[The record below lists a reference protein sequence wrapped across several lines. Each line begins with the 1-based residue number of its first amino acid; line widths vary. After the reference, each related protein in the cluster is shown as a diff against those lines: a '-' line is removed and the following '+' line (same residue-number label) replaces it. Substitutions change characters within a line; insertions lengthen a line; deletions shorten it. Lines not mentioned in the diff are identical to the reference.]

1 MGNSKKT
8 EGSGGKGKK
17 KKLLRKNMEAY
28 LRRTGQTST
37 ADAGATARGA
47 IAITPNGLEAAN
59 GIHIR
64 ALKQRDASLAE
75 AAEVK
80 SSLEAVSCQMQ
91 DQAKPCS
98 PTDQPVR
105 KFKDSLGINMT
116 ENFFYFPDRVIL

>member
-1 MGNSKKT
+1 
-8 EGSGGKGKK
+8 
-17 KKLLRKNMEAY
+17 MEAY

-37 ADAGATARGA
+37 ADAGATARGE
-47 IAITPNGLEAAN
+47 IAITRNGREAAN

-80 SSLEAVSCQMQ
+80 SSLQAVSCQMQ
-91 DQAKPCS
+91 DHAKACS

-105 KFKDSLGINMT
+105 KLKDSLGIKMT
-116 ENFFYFPDRVIL
+116 MKTFFTLHITSCEKQGIM

>member
-1 MGNSKKT
+1 M
-8 EGSGGKGKK
+8 
-17 KKLLRKNMEAY
+17 LRKNIEAY
-28 LRRTGQTST
+28 LRRTGQTTT
-37 ADAGATARGA
+37 ADVGATARGA
-47 IAITPNGLEAAN
+47 IAITRNGLEAAN

-80 SSLEAVSCQMQ
+80 SSREAVSCQMQ
-91 DQAKPCS
+91 DQAEACS

-116 ENFFYFPDRVIL
+116 MKTFFTFQIE